1 MKIKTQHTK
10 TYRCSESIAK
20 GGEKKT
26 KQERSQNNNLTLQF
40 KELKK
45 KNKLNPKLAEKGNNK
60 DKGFPDGS
68 DGKESVC

>member
-1 MKIKTQHTK
+1 MKLESTQKKMKIKTQHTK

-40 KELKK
+40 KELEKEEQTK
-45 KNKLNPKLAEKGNNK
+45 PKVSRKRK
-60 DKGFPDGS
+60 QQR
-68 DGKESVC
+68 